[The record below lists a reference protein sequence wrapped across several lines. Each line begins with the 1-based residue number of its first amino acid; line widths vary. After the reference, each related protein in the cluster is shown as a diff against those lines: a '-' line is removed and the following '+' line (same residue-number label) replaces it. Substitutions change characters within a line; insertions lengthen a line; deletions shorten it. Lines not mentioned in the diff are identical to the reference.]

1 MWSVTKLALRAAV
14 WRTTPEPRLGGL
26 PALLLALVVL
36 AAVRVAFELLA
47 AGPGWAFNPYGL
59 NAVVAWIALEVAVA
73 ALFVQPGA
81 RMAALTA
88 MFMLSV
94 VAEIVLHAAEIAAP
108 LLPPVDLARF
118 GVTWS
123 GPVAPFAILGVVS
136 IWWIG
141 AVIAVLRSLG
151 AQAWFAVLGRAV
163 GIWLALLAVSAL
175 VPHAPVF
182 VARDFDIRTANLWE
196 SARVRL
202 MAAAD
207 NTGTAKSAP
216 APQEHAQRALLQAQ
230 IAKLAPP
237 VKGKTNLYAVGI
249 AGWSGQDV
257 FLKELDGGLAALGE
271 ILPIGGHTLRLVN
284 SSETRETLP
293 LADPRNFVAAIHAAA
308 GLMNKNDDVLVLLM
322 TSHGDAVRFWS
333 AIAER
338 NGDRTDTGHS
348 RGGSGAGRHQKPPCH
363 RVGLLRRNFR
373 TAAGKRRHH
382 RAHRRGRQKYLVRLR
397 GRARLDLFRRRPV
410 PAKPQARPGPPAGLR
425 QRQVPDTWLGVDGP
439 GDAVQSAGPLRSGF
453 GRAARSVFCCA
464 LRHGPLTGEARN
476 GPTFTP
482 GRQRHATCLTR
493 RQFLSDAHR
502 RRSSRKRSTGAAD

>member
-59 NAVVAWIALEVAVA
+59 NAVVAWLALEVAVA

-151 AQAWFAVLGRAV
+151 AQAWFAVFGRAV

-322 TSHGDAVRFWS
+322 TSHGM
-333 AIAER
+333 
-338 NGDRTDTGHS
+338 
-348 RGGSGAGRHQKPPCH
+348 Q
-363 RVGLLRRNFR
+363 
-373 TAAGKRRHH
+373 
-382 RAHRRGRQKYLVRLR
+382 
-397 GRARLDLFRRRPV
+397 
-410 PAKPQARPGPPAGLR
+410 
-425 QRQVPDTWLGVDGP
+425 
-439 GDAVQSAGPLRSGF
+439 SGF
-453 GRAARSVFCCA
+453 GLRLPNEMVIELTPAILAAALEQEGIKNRLVIVSACFAGIFVPPLANDDTIVLTAADAKNTSFGCGA
-464 LRHGPLTGEARN
+464 ERDWTYFGDALFRQSLRHGRDLQQAFDNARSLIHGWELMDRATPSN
-476 GPTFTP
+476 PQGHFGPALVARLAPF
-482 GRQRHATCLTR
+482 
-493 RQFLSDAHR
+493 F
-502 RRSSRKRSTGAAD
+502 AAPSGTDP